1 MKKILVF
8 IMSILML
15 STLAYAKEE
24 NKSFTFT
31 DTSGK
36 VYHAKGTKDG
46 IIINELK
53 NKIVFLE
60 FFGHKCPPC
69 LASIPHYKNL
79 QTKHK
84 NNIEVIGIEVQG
96 FSNAELKAFAQ
107 TKGINYP
114 TVSQEK
120 AGYFVSYI
128 AERANWTGAIPFVVV
143 IDKKGVVQFI
153 QAGMITPA
161 GMETIIK
168 EISK

>member
-8 IMSILML
+8 IISVLIL
-15 STLAYAKEE
+15 SVLAQAKE
-24 NKSFTFT
+24 NTNFTFT
-31 DTSGK
+31 DTNGK
-36 VYHAKGTKDG
+36 VYHAKGIDEG
-46 IIINELK
+46 LIINELK

-96 FSNAELKAFAQ
+96 FNNAELKAFAKS
-107 TKGINYP
+107 KGINYP
-114 TVSQEK
+114 TVAQEK

-128 AERANWTGAIPFVVV
+128 AQRANWTGAIPFLVVV
-143 IDKKGVVQFI
+143 DKGGVVQFI

-168 EISK
+168 ELSK

>member
-8 IMSILML
+8 IISVLIL
-15 STLAYAKEE
+15 SVLAQAKE
-24 NKSFTFT
+24 NTNFTFT
-31 DTSGK
+31 DTNGK
-36 VYHAKGTKDG
+36 VYHAKGIDEG
-46 IIINELK
+46 LIINELK

-96 FSNAELKAFAQ
+96 FNNAELKAFAKS
-107 TKGINYP
+107 KGINYP
-114 TVSQEK
+114 TVAQEK

-128 AERANWTGAIPFVVV
+128 AQRANWTGAIPFLVVV
-143 IDKKGVVQFI
+143 DKRGVVQFI

-168 EISK
+168 ELSK

>member
-1 MKKILVF
+1 MKKILIF
-8 IMSILML
+8 MISLLML
-15 STLAYAKEE
+15 SALAQAKEE
-24 NKSFTFT
+24 NTNYTFT
-31 DTSGK
+31 DTDGK

-46 IIINELK
+46 FIINELK

-69 LASIPHYKNL
+69 LASIPHYKDL
-79 QTKHK
+79 QTNYK
-84 NNIEVIGIEVQG
+84 NNIGVIGIEVQG

-114 TVSQEK
+114 TVAQDK

-128 AERANWTGAIPFVVV
+128 AQRANWTGAIPFLVVV
-143 IDKKGVVQFI
+143 DKKGVVQFI

-168 EISK
+168 ELSK